1 MWTFLVSEERKFT
14 ESSKKKKLLKQNDW
28 HGGVIGNIRIFFCL
42 SALWIDD
49 FFVSSY
55 CVRRWRKERAEGET
69 VMGEKTG
76 RWGR

>member
-1 MWTFLVSEERKFT
+1 MEWMLIHVDVFSLRGEKVYRVV
-14 ESSKKKKLLKQNDW
+14 KKKKLLKQNDW

-55 CVRRWRKERAEGET
+55 CVRR
-69 VMGEKTG
+69 
-76 RWGR
+76 